1 MGAEYSAEVVELGD
15 QIAAL
20 SPSKAGDL
28 VNYLKITYNI
38 EPAFGPPSLEPQTE
52 TKKDEKPPEQTEFSV
67 VLVGFEESKRIG
79 LVKTYREISGKGL
92 KESMDAV
99 VMGTAAGL
107 GLLVK
112 EALPKEEALK
122 LKATLEAAGGK
133 VELK

>member
-1 MGAEYSAEVVELGD
+1 MGAEYSAGVVELGD

-28 VNYLKITYNI
+28 VAYLKETYNI
-38 EPAFGPPSLEPQTE
+38 EPAFGPPQLQQEE
-52 TKKDEKPPEQTEFSV
+52 KKQEIKPPEQTEFSV
-67 VLVGFEESKRIG
+67 VLVGFDQNNKVG

-92 KESMDAV
+92 KESMDMIV
-99 VMGTAAGL
+99 GTSAGP

-112 EALPKEEALK
+112 EGLPKAEAEK
-122 LKATLEAAGGK
+122 MKATLEAQGGK